1 MPIYEYQ
8 CKNCGVFEV
17 TQRIIEDPLKQCPT
31 CHGSDLH
38 RLISHTS
45 FVLKGS
51 GWYATDYASKAG
63 AAKSD
68 ATEGSAASANS
79 SSSSDN
85 GGNGAAS
92 SETSSSSSSG
102 DSSSAKPS
110 TEKSASP
117 KPAA

>member
-17 TQRIIEDPLKQCPT
+17 TQRIVDDALKECPT

-51 GWYATDYASKAG
+51 GWYATDYASKS
-63 AAKSD
+63 AKSD
-68 ATEGSAASANS
+68 TTDGSAPAAASSAPAEG
-79 SSSSDN
+79 
-85 GGNGAAS
+85 GGNGSA
-92 SETSSSSSSG
+92 SSG
-102 DSSSAKPS
+102 DSSASSSSSAGEASAKAS
-110 TEKSASP
+110 SDKSASS

>member
-17 TQRIIEDPLKQCPT
+17 TQRIVEDALKECPT

-51 GWYATDYASKAG
+51 GWYATDYASKNNTAKTDTPDS
-63 AAKSD
+63 AAP
-68 ATEGSAASANS
+68 ASAASP
-79 SSSSDN
+79 SDS
-85 GGNGAAS
+85 GGNGSGDA
-92 SETSSSSSSG
+92 SSSSSG
-102 DSSSAKPS
+102 GDTAAKASS
-110 TEKSASP
+110 EKSASP